1 MEISSTSSHIYSA
14 KMLTSKVGCGHFLHA
29 GAWHKAEATEWAG
42 EAEESEDED
51 AKIGFDVGEGNGKN
65 TSKA

>member
-1 MEISSTSSHIYSA
+1 
-14 KMLTSKVGCGHFLHA
+14 MLTSKVGCGHFLHA